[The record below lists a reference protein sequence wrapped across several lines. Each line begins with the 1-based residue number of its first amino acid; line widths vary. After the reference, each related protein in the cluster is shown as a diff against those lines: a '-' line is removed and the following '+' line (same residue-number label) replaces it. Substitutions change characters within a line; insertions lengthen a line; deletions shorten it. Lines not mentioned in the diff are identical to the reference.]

1 MTIFAGASGDRGGRV
16 QAASDIAVKR
26 TAVRLLWDACEG
38 ILDEDA
44 PLSAALTAALQSPND
59 RLFVFNYK
67 LAEQEFGRLP
77 RAKTEALMSRC
88 QSRIAENQTD
98 ILSEIRG
105 MTATKPAAPKAPA
118 KPAAKAPAAP
128 KTAREWS

>member
-1 MTIFAGASGDRGGRV
+1 V

-59 RLFVFNYK
+59 RLFVYNYK

-77 RAKTEALMSRC
+77 RTKTEALMSRC
-88 QSRIAENQTD
+88 QSRIAENQSD

-105 MTATKPAAPKAPA
+105 MTATKPAASKPVAPKAPQ